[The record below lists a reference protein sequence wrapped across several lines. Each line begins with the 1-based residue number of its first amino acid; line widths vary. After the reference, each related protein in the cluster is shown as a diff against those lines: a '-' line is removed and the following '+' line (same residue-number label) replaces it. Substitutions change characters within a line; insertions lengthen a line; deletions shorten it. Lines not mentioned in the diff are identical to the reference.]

1 MVSVLLWWCFVRFG
15 LVFLFILASL
25 VSCDPIPRATRD
37 LNFERLKSL
46 RAVIYEIRY
55 CLPKEESRVSFV
67 ISLARKSEGITG
79 GVVRVG
85 SLSNLKMI
93 SPNNESIG
101 DCITSKIYNLEL
113 RMRSLIDVDTFEV
126 DIDYNKRILV
136 FKEHNGAVFEFSLDE
151 L

>member
-1 MVSVLLWWCFVRFG
+1 MRSGALFLL
-15 LVFLFILASL
+15 LISL
-25 VSCDPIPRATRD
+25 VSCDPIPKETRD
-37 LNFERLKSL
+37 LNSERLKSL
-46 RAVIYEIRY
+46 KGAIYEIRY
-55 CLPKEESRVSFV
+55 CLPNEESHVSFV

-79 GVVRVG
+79 GGRVG
-85 SLSNLKMI
+85 SLSKLKMI
-93 SPNNESIG
+93 SPNIESVG